1 MNQTT
6 PVHMYP
12 DGQTLDGVWDMSGNV
27 LEWTSDVHKDYMDA
41 YYVKGGSAWWG
52 ADSAKAS
59 AAVRLYARNRSG
71 NYGFRVVVVPISRS
85 Q

>member
-1 MNQTT
+1 
-6 PVHMYP
+6 MYP

-59 AAVRLYARNRSG
+59 AAGGDFAWYGSG
-71 NYGFRVVVVPISRS
+71 DFGFRVVVVPISRS